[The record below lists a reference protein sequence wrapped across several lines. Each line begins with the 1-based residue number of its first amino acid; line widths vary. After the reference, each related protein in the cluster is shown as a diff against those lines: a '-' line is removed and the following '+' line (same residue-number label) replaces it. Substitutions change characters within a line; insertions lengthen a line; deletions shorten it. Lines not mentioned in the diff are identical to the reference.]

1 MNYAKQK
8 QLDIYKSQIKKE
20 QDDLVIAYM
29 PALKA
34 MAYRLKSRLPSSVE
48 VSDLISIGSEAMV
61 RLSHSYDKSQNDNF
75 WGYVKQRVYGSML
88 DYLRTLDNISRN
100 SRKLVKDIDR
110 LVDEYYNKHQSEP
123 SDEYLAKA
131 LNEDISKIKEAR
143 NLSDIASVLRL
154 EDQYELLSEYN
165 TEAQI
170 EKDELIEHIKLI
182 LNEFSERD
190 QMIIQLYYY
199 EELSLKEISE
209 ILNITESR
217 ISQIHKRLITKIRER
232 LGF

>member
-29 PALKA
+29 PAVKA

-48 VSDLISIGSEAMV
+48 VSDLISVGSEAMV

-123 SDEYLAKA
+123 SDEYLAKT

>member
-48 VSDLISIGSEAMV
+48 VSDLISVGSESMV

-88 DYLRTLDNISRN
+88 DYLRTLDSISRN

-110 LVDEYYNKHQSEP
+110 LSDEYYNKHQSEP

>member
-29 PALKA
+29 PAVKA

-48 VSDLISIGSEAMV
+48 VSDLISVGSEAMV

-88 DYLRTLDNISRN
+88 DYLRTLDSISRN

-110 LVDEYYNKHQSEP
+110 LSDEYYNKHQSEP

-131 LNEDISKIKEAR
+131 LNEDISKIKEAS

-170 EKDELIEHIKLI
+170 EKDELIEHIKDI
-182 LNEFSERD
+182 LSKFSERD

>member
-48 VSDLISIGSEAMV
+48 VSDLISVGSEAMV

-123 SDEYLAKA
+123 SDEYLAKT

>member
-48 VSDLISIGSEAMV
+48 VSDLISVGSEAMV

-110 LVDEYYNKHQSEP
+110 LVDEYYNRHQSEP

>member
-29 PALKA
+29 PAVKA

-48 VSDLISIGSEAMV
+48 VSDLISVGSEAMV

-88 DYLRTLDNISRN
+88 DYLRTLDSISRN

-110 LVDEYYNKHQSEP
+110 LSDEYYNKHQSEP

-170 EKDELIEHIKLI
+170 EKDELREHIKDI
-182 LNEFSERD
+182 LSKFSERD

>member
-29 PALKA
+29 PAVKA

-48 VSDLISIGSEAMV
+48 VSDLISVGSEAMV

-88 DYLRTLDNISRN
+88 DYLRTLDSISRN

-110 LVDEYYNKHQSEP
+110 LSDEYYNKHQSEP

-170 EKDELIEHIKLI
+170 EKDELIEHIKDI
-182 LNEFSERD
+182 LSEFSERD

>member
-29 PALKA
+29 PAVKA

-48 VSDLISIGSEAMV
+48 VSDLISVGSEAMV

-88 DYLRTLDNISRN
+88 DYLRTLDSISRN

-110 LVDEYYNKHQSEP
+110 LSDEYYNKHQSEP

-170 EKDELIEHIKLI
+170 EKDELIEHIKDI
-182 LNEFSERD
+182 LSKFSERD

-217 ISQIHKRLITKIRER
+217 ISQIDKRLITKIRER

>member
-48 VSDLISIGSEAMV
+48 VSDLISVGSEAMV

-88 DYLRTLDNISRN
+88 DYLRTLDSISRN

-110 LVDEYYNKHQSEP
+110 LVDEYYNRHQSEP

>member
-29 PALKA
+29 PAVKA

-48 VSDLISIGSEAMV
+48 VSDLISVGSEAMV
-61 RLSHSYDKSQNDNF
+61 RLSHSYDKGQNDNF

-88 DYLRTLDNISRN
+88 DYLRTLDSISRN

-110 LVDEYYNKHQSEP
+110 LSDEYYNKHQSEP

-143 NLSDIASVLRL
+143 NLSDITSVLRL

-170 EKDELIEHIKLI
+170 EKDELIEHIKDI
-182 LNEFSERD
+182 LSKFSERD

>member
-48 VSDLISIGSEAMV
+48 VSDLISVGSEAMV

-123 SDEYLAKA
+123 SDEYLAKV

-170 EKDELIEHIKLI
+170 EKDKLIEHIKLI

>member
-48 VSDLISIGSEAMV
+48 VSDLISVGSEAMV

-217 ISQIHKRLITKIRER
+217 ISQIHKRLIIKIRER